1 MESQNGRKVV
11 HMKKFFILTETHTK
25 LIYKL
30 MRDGI
35 DKQFIFLNR
44 GPMFSDIAQYSQK
57 FGSVKVLTVK
67 TADLNLNNELMIR
80 RG

>member
-1 MESQNGRKVV
+1 
-11 HMKKFFILTETHTK
+11 
-25 LIYKL
+25 

-57 FGSVKVLTVK
+57 FGSVKVLTVR